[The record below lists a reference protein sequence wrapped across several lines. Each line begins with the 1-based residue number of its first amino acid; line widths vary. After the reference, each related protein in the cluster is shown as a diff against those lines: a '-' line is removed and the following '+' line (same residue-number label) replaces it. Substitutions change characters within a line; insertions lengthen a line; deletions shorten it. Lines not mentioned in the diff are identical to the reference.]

1 MHKVFS
7 AILPMLVQVD
17 NVGGACYAFLLSLLS
32 SRFTSWYIQKIIV
45 PKCILYELQRMDD
58 LIEKSKTLW
67 AKLRAIPAELKRR
80 SSR

>member
-1 MHKVFS
+1 M
-7 AILPMLVQVD
+7 AIAVLRNDIPD
-17 NVGGACYAFLLSLLS
+17 RTIDRKTDEG
-32 SRFTSWYIQKIIV
+32 I
-45 PKCILYELQRMDD
+45 DD

>member
-1 MHKVFS
+1 MIERAEH
-7 AILPMLVQVD
+7 L
-17 NVGGACYAFLLSLLS
+17 ACAYTITYNCIGYAFLLSLLS
-32 SRFTSWYIQKIIV
+32 SKFTSWYIQKIIV